1 MLKRFGQVLLIVFLM
16 AALMFIGSNVEA
28 AAPYVEYKSKYD
40 LNTQKTKDEYHRIG
54 VKGKKLY
61 GEVGKD
67 SAEIGYKLKFDKLI
81 IKGKAESTKDFKK
94 TTLETEVRYTF

>member
-1 MLKRFGQVLLIVFLM
+1 MLKRFLLIVL
-16 AALMFIGSNVEA
+16 APMFIGSNVEA

-40 LNTQKTKDEYHRIG
+40 LNTQKTKDEYLRIG

-67 SAEIGYKLKFDKLI
+67 SAEVGYKLKFDKLT